1 MSCQQPTEF
10 QNCRKCFL
18 KAKLLKKKKKKKIY
32 LLNTQQLISKESLAG
47 RFLFYINWSGSNAIY
62 KILTL

>member
-18 KAKLLKKKKKKKIY
+18 KAKLLKKKKNIY

-47 RFLFYINWSGSNAIY
+47 RFLFYINWNGSNAIY